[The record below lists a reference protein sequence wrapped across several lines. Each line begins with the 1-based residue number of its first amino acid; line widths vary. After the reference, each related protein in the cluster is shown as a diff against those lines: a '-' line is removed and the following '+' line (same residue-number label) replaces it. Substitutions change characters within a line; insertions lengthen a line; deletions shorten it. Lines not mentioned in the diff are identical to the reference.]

1 MEQVLLCLVGNL
13 FTFFF
18 YLLHLSVKKRRIAVA
33 FKGMSQRSIY
43 PEQNTITMLSATPK
57 NRHFSFSKSELQRP
71 EGSRSIKLNGLSIF
85 DKLVKNS
92 FRIEKMDKIV
102 DSRNLKILEN

>member
-1 MEQVLLCLVGNL
+1 MIFLTTILPCLRLCISDEAQRIKGDGAGPIMSGRES

-43 PEQNTITMLSATPK
+43 PEQNTITKLSATPK
-57 NRHFSFSKSELQRP
+57 NRHFSFP
-71 EGSRSIKLNGLSIF
+71 KL
-85 DKLVKNS
+85 
-92 FRIEKMDKIV
+92 E
-102 DSRNLKILEN
+102 

>member
-1 MEQVLLCLVGNL
+1 MIFLTTILPCLRLCISDEAQRIKGDAAGPIMSGRES

-43 PEQNTITMLSATPK
+43 PEQNTITKLSATPK
-57 NRHFSFSKSELQRP
+57 NRHFSFSKSELLRP
-71 EGSRSIKLNGLSIF
+71 EVSNQFLTN
-85 DKLVKNS
+85 
-92 FRIEKMDKIV
+92 
-102 DSRNLKILEN
+102 